1 MDKLVNSS
9 MKQGQDPDDFFM
21 EKTLARVELE
31 KMGEP
36 ISERTF
42 KDICAQGFTSE
53 CKDIKFIM

>member
-1 MDKLVNSS
+1 

-31 KMGEP
+31 KMGEL